1 MKHRLWIVGGAVAA
15 LLLLLGGVAWAAES
29 GQAPVRLQD
38 RVVRGTVTSV
48 DEEEIELETADG
60 QETTLLVGEATRL
73 WVPGQPPTTTIEL
86 SVGDPVVALGQP
98 ATSETG
104 SRAFSARLI
113 VVASEEDLP
122 KLLIRGRAV
131 AVTRQTIVVQTGNR
145 ERAITVLPRTRLW
158 SPSGRVESLRDVH
171 PGDLI
176 IALGQPTELG
186 QWVAGV
192 VLIVGRQ
199 PPGPRGLQGEV
210 TDLDAQT
217 GTLTL
222 QTERRGE
229 VTVLTDDDTS
239 YRIPGVEDPG
249 FDDIEVGDR
258 VVVVGRP
265 DEENPDTLLA
275 RGVGVLPSPEE
286 RRQSSISDR

>member
-1 MKHRLWIVGGAVAA
+1 MKPKLWIVGAAAVA
-15 LLLLLGGVAWAAES
+15 LLLLLGGVVWAAES
-29 GQAPVRLQD
+29 GQVPVRLQD
-38 RVVRGTVTSV
+38 RIVRGTVTAV
-48 DEEEIELETADG
+48 HEEEIAIESADG
-60 QETTLLVGEATRL
+60 EETTLLIGEATQL

-98 ATSETG
+98 ATAETG
-104 SRAFSARLI
+104 SGAFSARLI

-131 AVTRQTIVVQTGNR
+131 AVTRQTIVVQTGSR
-145 ERAITVLPRTRLW
+145 ERAVTVLPRTRLW
-158 SPSGRVESLRDVH
+158 SAGGQVGSLRDVH

-192 VLIVGRQ
+192 VLIVGHQ
-199 PPGPRGLQGEV
+199 LPGPRGLQGEV
-210 TDLDAQT
+210 TAIDALA

-229 VTVLTDDDTS
+229 VTVLTSDDTS
-239 YRIPGVEDPG
+239 YRMPGVEEPG
-249 FDDIEVGDR
+249 FADIAVGDQ
-258 VVVVGRP
+258 VVVLGRP
-265 DEENPDTLLA
+265 DEENPDTILA
-275 RGVGVLPSPEE
+275 RVRGVLPSPDE
-286 RRQSSISDR
+286 RRQASTSDT